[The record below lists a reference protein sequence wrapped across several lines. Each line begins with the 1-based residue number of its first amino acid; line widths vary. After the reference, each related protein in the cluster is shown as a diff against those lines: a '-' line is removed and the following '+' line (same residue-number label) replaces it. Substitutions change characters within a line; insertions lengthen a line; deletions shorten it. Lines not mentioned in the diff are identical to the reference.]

1 MSDRKNGVSVIV
13 CCYNSAN
20 RLEQTLA
27 HLFKQE
33 VSPGTDWE
41 LIVVNNN
48 STDNTVETAQSL
60 YSQTSQSIPFSIV
73 DEPKPGLSNA
83 RNKGFESAIYDYALM
98 VDDDNWLSSN
108 YVQTVFDDLSE
119 NPKAGMVGGLGIAEL
134 EGDEPAWFKQY
145 ASCYATGPQA
155 EAGDGPIRTSE
166 ELYGAGCALKLSVL
180 QQIREYGFTNILSD
194 RTGSNLMSGGD
205 TELCYAFRLAGYD
218 LLYDERISFNHFL
231 PKGRVDWKYLRKLFF
246 GFGMTKT
253 LMDIYSSAVKNN
265 PIPTD
270 NQRFPHWF
278 NRTWFLLSELPQD
291 AGVLLTGLLSNAEGN
306 HRLLPALARLGQ
318 LQSTIKFR
326 HQLVNL
332 HQQVETFKTN
342 AQAQQAATA
351 LNQPLVTVLMPVYNA
366 EKYLAEA
373 MESVLGQTFRDFEL
387 LIINDGSTDGS
398 LKVIESFND
407 ERIRYIENET
417 NLRLIATLNKG
428 IELAKG
434 KYIARM
440 DADDICESNRLETQ
454 IRFMEANTDVGV
466 CGSWFQSIGGSSN
479 SIAKYPTTDF
489 LIRYTALY
497 QCPFC
502 HPTVILRTSV
512 LKEHNLQY
520 SKDYPHAED
529 YEFWLQLSRVTKMAN
544 VPESLL
550 QYRLHESNIS
560 KTESETQLN
569 LSKKIRGLYF
579 QEAGVQVKDEELEL
593 FRRLNYQDATF
604 TLSEIKNL
612 GLVLESL
619 TSGAAK
625 TTYLETN
632 SLKPLLE
639 EKWLHLCLN
648 HCRYGNAIWQLY
660 TGCSLRCKATEK
672 PKAVLRLRVKSW
684 LKR

>member
-1 MSDRKNGVSVIV
+1 M
-13 CCYNSAN
+13 
-20 RLEQTLA
+20 
-27 HLFKQE
+27 
-33 VSPGTDWE
+33 
-41 LIVVNNN
+41 VNNN
-48 STDNTVETAQSL
+48 STDNTVEKAKNLYAQTARDIS
-60 YSQTSQSIPFSIV
+60 FRIV
-73 DEPKPGLSNA
+73 EEDKPGLSYA
-83 RNKGFESAIYDYALM
+83 RNKGFETAQYDFVLM
-98 VDDDNWLSSN
+98 VDDDNWLSEN

-119 NPKAGMVGGLGIAEL
+119 NPKAAMVGGLGIAEL
-134 EGDEPAWFKQY
+134 EGSEPAWFKQY

-180 QQIREYGFTNILSD
+180 QQIREHGFTNILSD

-218 LLYDERISFNHFL
+218 LLYDKRISFNHFL
-231 PKGRVDWKYLRKLFF
+231 PQGRVNWKYLRKLFF

-278 NRTWFLLSELPQD
+278 NRTWFLLSELPKD

-318 LQSTIKFR
+318 LETTIKFR
-326 HQLVNL
+326 HQLVDL
-332 HQQVETFKTN
+332 HQQVETFKSK
-342 AQAQQAATA
+342 AQTTA
-351 LNQPLVTVLMPVYNA
+351 VHQPMVTVLMPVYNA

-373 MESVLGQTFRDFEL
+373 IESVLGQTYGDFEF
-387 LIINDGSTDGS
+387 LIINDGSTDTSADIIKGYT
-398 LKVIESFND
+398 D
-407 ERIRYIENET
+407 DRIRYVINEENIA
-417 NLRLIATLNKG
+417 LISTLNKG
-428 IELAKG
+428 IAVAKG

-466 CGSWFQSIGGSSN
+466 CGSWFQSIGGASN

-502 HPTVILRTSV
+502 HPTVMLRTSV
-512 LKEHNLQY
+512 LKEHNLLY

-544 VPESLL
+544 IPESLL

-560 KTESETQLN
+560 KTESATQLN

-579 QEAGVQVKDEELEL
+579 QESGVQVKDEELEL
-593 FRRLNYQDATF
+593 FRRLNHQDAAF
-604 TLSEIKNL
+604 TLAEINIL
-612 GLVLESL
+612 GLLLESL
-619 TSGAAK
+619 VTKTAK
-625 TTYLETN
+625 SSYLQAN
-632 SLKPLLE
+632 SLTPLLE

-648 HCRYGNAIWQLY
+648 HCRFGNAIWQLY
-660 TGCSLRCKATEK
+660 TGCSIRYKATEN
-672 PKAVLRLRVKSW
+672 PRAVLRLRVKSW

>member
-1 MSDRKNGVSVIV
+1 MTRTQGVSVII
-13 CCYNSAN
+13 CCYNSTL
-20 RLEQTLA
+20 RLEPTLT
-27 HLFKQE
+27 HLFKQRI
-33 VSPGTDWE
+33 STTINWE
-41 LIVVNNN
+41 IIVVNNN
-48 STDNTVETAQSL
+48 STDNTVEKAKNLYAQTARDIS
-60 YSQTSQSIPFSIV
+60 FRIV
-73 DEPKPGLSNA
+73 EEDKPGLSYA
-83 RNKGFESAIYDYALM
+83 RNKGFETAQYDFVLM
-98 VDDDNWLSSN
+98 VDDDNWLSEN

-119 NPKAGMVGGLGIAEL
+119 NPKAAMVGGLGIAEL
-134 EGDEPAWFKQY
+134 EGSEPAWFKQY

-180 QQIREYGFTNILSD
+180 QQIREHGFTNILSD

-218 LLYDERISFNHFL
+218 LLYDKRISFNHFL
-231 PKGRVDWKYLRKLFF
+231 PQGRVNWKYLRKLFF

-278 NRTWFLLSELPQD
+278 NRTWFLLSELPKD

-318 LQSTIKFR
+318 LETTIKFR
-326 HQLVNL
+326 HQLVDL
-332 HQQVETFKTN
+332 HQQVETFKSK
-342 AQAQQAATA
+342 AQTTA
-351 LNQPLVTVLMPVYNA
+351 VHQPMVTVLMPVYNA

-373 MESVLGQTFRDFEL
+373 IESVLGQTYGDFEF
-387 LIINDGSTDGS
+387 LIINDGSTDTSADIIKGYT
-398 LKVIESFND
+398 D
-407 ERIRYIENET
+407 DRIRYVINEENIA
-417 NLRLIATLNKG
+417 LISTLNKG
-428 IELAKG
+428 IAVAKG

-466 CGSWFQSIGGSSN
+466 CGSWFQSIGGASN

-502 HPTVILRTSV
+502 HPTVMLRTSV
-512 LKEHNLQY
+512 LKEHNLLY

-544 VPESLL
+544 IPESLL

-560 KTESETQLN
+560 KTESATQLN

-579 QEAGVQVKDEELEL
+579 QESGVQVKDEELEL
-593 FRRLNYQDATF
+593 FRRLNHQDAAF
-604 TLSEIKNL
+604 TLAEINIL
-612 GLVLESL
+612 GLLLESL
-619 TSGAAK
+619 VTKTAK
-625 TTYLETN
+625 SSYLQAN
-632 SLKPLLE
+632 SLTPLLE

-648 HCRYGNAIWQLY
+648 HCRFGNAIWQLY
-660 TGCSLRCKATEK
+660 TGCSIRYKATEN
-672 PKAVLRLRVKSW
+672 PRAVLRLRVKSW